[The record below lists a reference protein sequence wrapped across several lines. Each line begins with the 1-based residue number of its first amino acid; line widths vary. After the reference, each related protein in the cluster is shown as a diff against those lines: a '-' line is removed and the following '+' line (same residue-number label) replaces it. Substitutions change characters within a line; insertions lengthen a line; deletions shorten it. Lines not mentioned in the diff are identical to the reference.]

1 MRTLL
6 YLSTLSFSLFLM
18 TSCSK
23 KDNGGTYTNLTV
35 IHPSGVMLE
44 GQAVYV
50 FKESNDV
57 ILNKKP
63 ADALRVKYTDALGE
77 VQFNLES
84 PDLFGTHEKAVF
96 AFRVMEERNGEFVTT
111 ASFEREIMVG
121 DIVNHILTVK

>member
-6 YLSTLSFSLFLM
+6 YLSTLSLSLFLM
-18 TSCSK
+18 TSCAK

-35 IHPSGVMLE
+35 INHSGAELA

-63 ADALRVKYTDALGE
+63 ADALRVKYTDGLGE

-84 PDLFGTHEKAVF
+84 PDLFGTDQKAVF
-96 AFRVMEERNGEFVTT
+96 SFRVMEERNGDFVTI
-111 ASFEREIMVG
+111 ASFDKEIAVG